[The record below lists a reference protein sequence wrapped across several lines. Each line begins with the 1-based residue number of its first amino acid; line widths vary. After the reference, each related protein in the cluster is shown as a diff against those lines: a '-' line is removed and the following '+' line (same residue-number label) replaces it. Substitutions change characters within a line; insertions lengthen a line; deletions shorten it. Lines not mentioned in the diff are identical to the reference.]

1 MIPNISREMWA
12 CESILQT
19 QASVCY
25 LSKQVNFLLSSR
37 QPITLP

>member
-25 LSKQVNFLLSSR
+25 LSKQDNLLLSSR
-37 QPITLP
+37 QPIPSP